1 MSNDTPDEVELSG
14 EVHDTLLTYNRDD
27 ETFAETLDR
36 IFEALV
42 PHAVEFER
50 NANIDRGDLDGD
62 SRFVLERWPD
72 VDNYVT
78 SYVYQNKSAY
88 LRAHADMVPHV
99 LHGDDEAETAGG
111 SE

>member
-1 MSNDTPDEVELSG
+1 MTDDTEAVELSG
-14 EVHDTLLTYNRDD
+14 DVHDTLLSYQRED
-27 ETFAETLDR
+27 ESLAKTLDR
-36 IFEALV
+36 VFAALV

-78 SYVYQNKSAY
+78 SYAYRNKTAY
-88 LRAHADMVPHV
+88 LRAHSDMIPHV
-99 LHGDDEAETAGG
+99 VHGEDVETDGG
-111 SE
+111 RDA